1 MRVELSNRMVL
12 SGAALVVGVTLT
24 SVGGRVSASATP
36 PPSHW
41 LSANTKTHT
50 ATLTLEAGY
59 NGALSGFNFDGY
71 GKGAMV
77 VSIPS
82 GYRVTIMYHNKGA
95 YPHSVLVTPYAKK
108 GLVAGWP
115 LAFRGAASTDASD
128 GAAPGS
134 TQRFSFVPNKVGVY
148 AIICAVAGHEQTGMW
163 DVLRV
168 TRGGS
173 PSVTIANGRHKG

>member
-1 MRVELSNRMVL
+1 VRASSSKQVISW
-12 SGAALVVGVTLT
+12 GAALVVGLSLT
-24 SVGGRVSASATP
+24 SVSGRASASAAP

-41 LSANTKTHT
+41 LSANIKTHT

-82 GYRVTIMYHNKGA
+82 GYRVTIVYDNKGE

-108 GLVAGWP
+108 DLVAGWP
-115 LAFRGAASTDASD
+115 VAFRGAASTDASD

-134 TQRFSFVPNKVGVY
+134 MQRFSFVVNRVGVY

-173 PSVTIANGRHKG
+173 PSVTIDNGRGKG

>member
-1 MRVELSNRMVL
+1 MRVELSNQVVL
-12 SGAALVVGVTLT
+12 SGAALVVGLALT
-24 SVGGRVSASATP
+24 NVSGHASASAAP

-82 GYRVTIMYHNKGA
+82 GYRVTIMYHNKGE

-108 GLVAGWP
+108 DLVAGWP
-115 LAFRGAASTDASD
+115 VAFRGAASTNASD

-134 TQRFSFVPNKVGVY
+134 TQRFSFAPNKVGVY
-148 AIICAVAGHEQTGMW
+148 AIICAAAGHEQAGMW

-168 TRGGS
+168 TRGGR
-173 PSVTIANGRHKG
+173 PSVMIDNNQHKG

>member
-1 MRVELSNRMVL
+1 VRAPSSHRIVL
-12 SGAALVVGVTLT
+12 SGTALVVGLTLI
-24 SVGGRVSASATP
+24 SVSGHAGANTAP
-36 PPSHW
+36 PPSRW
-41 LSANTKTHT
+41 VSANTKAHT

-82 GYRVTIMYHNKGA
+82 GYRVTIVYHNKGE

-108 GLVAGWP
+108 GLVAEWP
-115 LAFRGAASTDASD
+115 VAFRGAASTDASD

-148 AIICAVAGHEQTGMW
+148 AIICAVAGHEQTGMC
-163 DVLRV
+163 DALRV

-173 PSVTIANGRHKG
+173 PSVTIDNGRHKD

>member
-1 MRVELSNRMVL
+1 MRAPSSHRIVL
-12 SGAALVVGVTLT
+12 SGTALVVGLTLISVSGHAGANT
-24 SVGGRVSASATP
+24 SP
-36 PPSHW
+36 PPSRW
-41 LSANTKTHT
+41 VSANTKAHT

-82 GYRVTIMYHNKGA
+82 GYRVTIVYHNKGE

-108 GLVAGWP
+108 GLVAEWP
-115 LAFRGAASTDASD
+115 VAFRGAASTDASD

-173 PSVTIANGRHKG
+173 PSVTIDNGRHKD